1 MDENIRTPDSII
13 NEQLIQEQEQD
24 LEMSYNKDIEEAI
37 YLSFQ
42 ETKQS
47 DILNEENE
55 KYEEQLIQQF
65 QKETIERKKKFSQ
78 ILFTMER
85 LIKIDKEVNEV
96 YEIIEPIIESYCN
109 QMIEVCELDEKTYE
123 KIFYIIS
130 KIRLNITNIDLLKT
144 IIVNLASN
152 I

>member
-109 QMIEVCELDEKTYE
+109 QMIEVCELDKKTYE

>member
-130 KIRLNITNIDLLKT
+130 KIRLNIKNIDLLKT

>member
-47 DILNEENE
+47 NILNEENE

-144 IIVNLASN
+144 IIVNLA
-152 I
+152 